1 MKIKT
6 TEVPLHTPSDG
17 CTKKGWIITSG
28 DEDVRKWEPPYF
40 AGGNVKWCS
49 HFETQLVVPQKIK
62 HSYHMT
68 KQVNS

>member
-6 TEVPLHTPSDG
+6 TEVPLRTPSDG
-17 CTKKGWIITSG
+17 CIKKEWIITSG
-28 DEDVRKWEPPYF
+28 GEDVGKWEPPYF
-40 AGGNVKWCS
+40 AGGNAKWCS
-49 HFETQLVVPQKIK
+49 HLEIQLVVPQKIK